1 MEERPEEEGVVSADR
16 EGKEKGITTPLE
28 LNWEDHPFGKGGI
41 QVFENSGATPTP
53 HSTYRLR

>member
-16 EGKEKGITTPLE
+16 EKGIITPLE
-28 LNWEDHPFGKGGI
+28 LNWDDHPFGKRGI
-41 QVFENSGATPTP
+41 QLFENSGATPTP